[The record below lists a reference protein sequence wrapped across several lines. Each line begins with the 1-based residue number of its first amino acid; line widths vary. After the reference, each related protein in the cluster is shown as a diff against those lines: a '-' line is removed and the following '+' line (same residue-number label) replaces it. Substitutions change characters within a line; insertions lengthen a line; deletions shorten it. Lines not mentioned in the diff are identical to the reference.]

1 MKILMICS
9 VSVAALCYIANTYHL
24 PPPQLSRQLSR
35 QSVVIERDTLL
46 VKLSRAVAKIES
58 RGNHRARRF
67 EPHVF
72 TRFTGQVA
80 STFNEAKAI
89 NWRAAMMS
97 TSCGKYQI
105 LGCNYRKAGFTKVEQ
120 MFHADSETQDSAFVR
135 FIKGQNI
142 YHLIKSG
149 KYSAFARCYNGAG
162 YKKNRYDSKLI
173 AEMR

>member
-1 MKILMICS
+1 MKVLLICIAI
-9 VSVAALCYIANTYHL
+9 VSGLCYVANQSHL
-24 PPPQLSRQLSR
+24 PPQQKSEPVVSAVPQ
-35 QSVVIERDTLL
+35 DTLL
-46 VKLSRAVAKIES
+46 IRLSKAIAKIES
-58 RGNHRARRF
+58 RGNHKARRF

-89 NWRAAMMS
+89 NWRAAMLS

-120 MFHADSETQDSAFVR
+120 MFCADSETQDSAFVR

-162 YKKNRYDSKLI
+162 YKRNRYDTKLI

>member
-1 MKILMICS
+1 MKILIICS
-9 VSVAALCYIANTYHL
+9 VSIAALCYIANTYHL
-24 PPPQLSRQLSR
+24 PPPQTKA
-35 QSVVIERDTLL
+35 VVAIAAPPERDTLL
-46 VKLSRAVAKIES
+46 VKLSRAVAQIES
-58 RGNHRARRF
+58 RGNHKARRF

-120 MFHADSETQDSAFVR
+120 MFRADSQTQDSAFVR